1 MRCPN
6 CNAWATPDMASC
18 DKCGNSLET
27 APTQESV
34 LDKYRSRIHSDQ
46 KRWRNEI
53 RESAAAS
60 DFRLSD
66 PSPEFDIGAGGLT
79 DEPSKTNQ
87 ITLEADSL
95 GILNFLLLHAGYSP
109 LGRTVVRTKSP
120 NGLAGTRIEVTAKPA
135 VFNQITVPL
144 ADLGSGGDI
153 EPPVATPDHAAFF
166 ALDEAVRGAIEIT
179 VRSANTPL
187 AVHTLPVT
195 VQNANEW
202 IATEGVEAALAGM
215 VTPNAPPVVEMA
227 SQLPGDFVA
236 YQDESPDNLA
246 TEVGALYEGI
256 RRRQLSY
263 IGVPPSF
270 EGTGQKVLFP
280 DEVLANQRGCC
291 IDIAVLTA
299 ALLEKVGY
307 NPLLVMITGH
317 ALSGVWTSNISSK
330 TPIIRDPDLVRQ
342 AVADGDL
349 LVWNSTTYFDRQ
361 GDDSITSAIAAGQK
375 SLDQLQYVIDVAA
388 CREHGLKPVP
398 RRSV

>member
-18 DKCGNSLET
+18 SKCGNSLKPT
-27 APTQESV
+27 PTQESV

-46 KRWRNEI
+46 NRWRREI
-53 RESAAAS
+53 RDSA
-60 DFRLSD
+60 DDCRLSD
-66 PSPEFDIGAGGLT
+66 QSPELDLDAERPT
-79 DEPSKTNQ
+79 VEPAKTRQ
-87 ITLEADSL
+87 ITLEADSP

-109 LGRTVVRTKSP
+109 LRRAEVRTNSP
-120 NGLAGTRIEVTAKPA
+120 DGLTGTRIEVTAKPA

-144 ADLGSGGDI
+144 ADLGSGGVI
-153 EPPVATPDHAAFF
+153 EPPIATPDPAAFF
-166 ALDEAVRGAIEIT
+166 ALDEAMRGEIEIT
-179 VRSANTPL
+179 VRSGNSPL

-202 IATEGVEAALAGM
+202 IATEGLEAALAGM
-215 VTPNAPPVVEMA
+215 VTPNAPAVVEMA
-227 SQLPGDFVA
+227 SQLTGDFLA
-236 YQDESPDNLA
+236 YQDESVNNLE
-246 TEVGALYEGI
+246 TEVGAIYEAI
-256 RRRQLSY
+256 RRLELNY

-280 DEVLANQRGCC
+280 DEVLASRRGCC

-299 ALLEKVGY
+299 ALLERVGY
-307 NPLLVMITGH
+307 NPLLVMIAGH
-317 ALSGVWTSNISSK
+317 ALSAVWTSNISSK

-342 AVADGDL
+342 ALVDGDL

-361 GDDSITSAIAAGQK
+361 GDDSITSAVAAGQK

-388 CREHGLKPVP
+388 CRVHGLKPVP